1 VIYLKRNTRRI
12 LIFLFCCI
20 FAISLNGR
28 VYADEFIEDELIS
41 EFVINTVNGGEELK
55 PPKIEAGA
63 AIVIDAETGRVLY
76 EKDAYSRRAIAS
88 TTKIMTGIVAIENG
102 NLDDKVKVSKR
113 AASIWGST
121 IKLKAGEELTL
132 RELLYGMMLKS
143 GNDAALAVAE
153 HIGGTVENFVAMMNA
168 KAKELGLKDTSFKTP
183 HGLDV
188 EGHYSTPY
196 ELAMITRYALQN
208 PVFAEM
214 VSTKNMTITNRSL
227 YTTNEM
233 LSLYPGADGVKT
245 GYTGKAGRCLVTS
258 ATRDGFQI
266 ISVVLNCASRNKR
279 AESSKAI
286 LDYAFNNYRPYELLK
301 ANQELGQVSVY
312 KGKKSSVSVVAVEG
326 IRLPLS
332 KEEKENLETEL
343 TLYDSI
349 NAPVYKGVEV
359 GKIEFIANGKLI
371 ARSAVK
377 TAEVVPEKKY
387 GDYFRDVLDI
397 WFKLAKPE

>member
-1 VIYLKRNTRRI
+1 MSKRI
-12 LIFLFCCI
+12 LIFLLCCI

-28 VYADEFIEDELIS
+28 VYADEFIEDEPIS
-41 EFVINTVNGGEELK
+41 EVVTQAADGNETSK

-63 AIVIDAETGRVLY
+63 AIVIDAKTGRVLY

-88 TTKIMTGIVAIENG
+88 TTKIMTAIVAIENG
-102 NLDDKVKVSKR
+102 NLNDKVTVSKR

-132 RELLYGMMLKS
+132 RELLYGLMLKS

-153 HIGGTVENFVAMMNA
+153 HIGGTVENFVEMMNV
-168 KAKELGLKDTSFKTP
+168 KARELGLKDTSFKTP
-183 HGLDV
+183 HGLDAN
-188 EGHYSTPY
+188 GHYSTPY
-196 ELAMITRYALQN
+196 ELAMIARYALQN
-208 PVFAEM
+208 PVFAKI
-214 VSTKNMTITNRSL
+214 VATKNTTITNRSL

-233 LSLYPGADGVKT
+233 LSLYPGANGVKT

-258 ATRDGFQI
+258 VTRDDFQI
-266 ISVVLNCASRNKR
+266 ISVVLYCASRNKR
-279 AESSKAI
+279 AESSKTI
-286 LDYAFNNYRPYELLK
+286 LDYAFNNYRPYELLSTS
-301 ANQELGQVSVY
+301 QELGQVNVK
-312 KGKKSSVSVVAVEG
+312 KGMKSSVSVVPVEG
-326 IRLPLS
+326 ISMPLS
-332 KEEKENLETEL
+332 KEEKESLKTEL
-343 TLYDSI
+343 TLYESI

-377 TAEVVPEKKY
+377 TAEVVPAKKY

-397 WFKLAKPE
+397 WFKLAMLE